1 MNTQFLPFIFFALF
15 TALICNPVFG
25 QEIRDKTF
33 IGNNEGLLQ
42 IKGTKQ
48 HYEFISQEVSAR
60 IDINENLMEFIIPL
74 KSFAPVEDLEHQRIL
89 NDIFSSPFRLP
100 LYLTAT
106 FDEEVVRRENF
117 TQPVNVVLNG
127 TLSLYEE
134 HFQVPVEVS
143 IYAVDETVFYNMVT
157 RFDLSLLGRDY
168 DGIYKDIITGEFM
181 IIVNDAQWNRD
192 FSR

>member
-1 MNTQFLPFIFFALF
+1 MNTKILRFVLFALF
-15 TALICNPVFG
+15 ISLICNSAFS
-25 QEIRDKTF
+25 QDRRDKTF
-33 IGNNEGLLQ
+33 VGNNEGILQ
-42 IKGTKQ
+42 INGTTQ
-48 HYEFISQEVSAR
+48 HYEFVSQEVSAR

-74 KSFAPVEDLEHQRIL
+74 KSFVPVENLEHQRIL
-89 NDIFSSPFRLP
+89 NDVFSSPFRLP

-106 FDEEVVRRENF
+106 FDEEAFRRDNF
-117 TQPVNVVLNG
+117 TQPMNIVLNG

-134 HFQVPVEVS
+134 QFQVPVEVS

-157 RFDLSLLGRDY
+157 RFDLSLLGRNY
-168 DGIYKDIITGEFM
+168 DGIYKEIITGEFM

>member
-1 MNTQFLPFIFFALF
+1 MNTQFLTVFVAFFISL
-15 TALICNPVFG
+15 LCNSVFG
-25 QEIRDKTF
+25 QGISNKTF
-33 IGNNEGLLQ
+33 IGNNEGILQ

-60 IDINENLMEFIIPL
+60 LDINENLMEFIIPL
-74 KSFAPVEDLEHQRIL
+74 QSFMAVEEPEHQKIL
-89 NDIFSSPFRLP
+89 SDVFSSPYELP

-106 FDEEVVRRENF
+106 FDEDVVRRENF
-117 TQPVNVVLNG
+117 TQPLNIVLNG

-143 IYAVDETVFYNMVT
+143 IYAVEEIIFYNMVT
-157 RFDLSLLGRDY
+157 RFDLGLLGRKY
-168 DGIYKDIITGEFM
+168 NGIFKEIITGEFM
-181 IIVNDAQWNRD
+181 LIVNEAQWNRD

>member
-1 MNTQFLPFIFFALF
+1 MNIPFLSIFVVFFIGL
-15 TALICNPVFG
+15 LCNSVVG
-25 QEIRDKTF
+25 QDISSKTF
-33 IGNNEGLLQ
+33 IGNNEGILQ

-48 HYEFISQEVSAR
+48 QYEFISQEVSAR
-60 IDINENLMEFIIPL
+60 LDLNENLMEFIIPL
-74 KSFAPVEDLEHQRIL
+74 KSFLAVEEPEHQKIL
-89 NDIFSSPFRLP
+89 SDVFSSPYQLP

-106 FDEEVVRRENF
+106 FDEEVVRREDF
-117 TQPVNVVLNG
+117 TQPLNIVLNG

-157 RFDLSLLGRDY
+157 RFDLSLLGRNY
-168 DGIYKDIITGEFM
+168 DGIYKEIITGEFLL
-181 IIVNDAQWNRD
+181 IVNEAQWNRD